1 MKGSSS
7 FLFVGLILI
16 LQIVLFSGEGTSNQ
30 NYKNPCMASDRMGK
44 PGEESKV
51 FFPPDLP
58 PKGFWKLHLFLPFSM
73 YCFFFFYFAFAFL
86 PWLFF
91 FFQKV
96 LRNFFFFLFVKT
108 KLKTYYHIFFLK
120 KIFISSTVVS
130 STGFL
135 YSVYW
140 TTSNPCFGAKVFNNG
155 NTFGRGYDKGIRPC
169 NMP

>member
-1 MKGSSS
+1 MYFLVEREHQTRTTKIPAWPVTGWANRVRSPRFSSPLISPQKDFGSFIYF
-7 FLFVGLILI
+7 FLFLC
-16 LQIVLFSGEGTSNQ
+16 IV
-30 NYKNPCMASDRMGK
+30 
-44 PGEESKV
+44 
-51 FFPPDLP
+51 
-58 PKGFWKLHLFLPFSM
+58 
-73 YCFFFFYFAFAFL
+73 FFFFFL
-86 PWLFF
+86 PLLSFLGFF
-91 FFQKV
+91 FSFKKFFV
-96 LRNFFFFLFVKT
+96 TFFFFLFVKT